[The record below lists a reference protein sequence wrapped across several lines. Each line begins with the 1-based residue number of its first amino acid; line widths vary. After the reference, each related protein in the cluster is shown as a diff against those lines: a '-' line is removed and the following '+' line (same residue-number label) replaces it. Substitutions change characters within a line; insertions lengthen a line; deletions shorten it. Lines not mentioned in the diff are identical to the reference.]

1 MSFDDALTA
10 KLRGV
15 ATRFDEVEQKLADPA
30 VIARQAEFK
39 KLSKEY
45 SDLRELVDSFRRHQD
60 LEKQL
65 GENEELLRDPE
76 MKELARE
83 EIDRLKKDMPPLEE
97 RIKFLLLP
105 KDPNDE
111 KNILLEIRG
120 GAGGEEAA
128 LFAAD
133 LYRM

>member
-1 MSFDDALTA
+1 MAFDETLIA

-15 ATRFDEVEQKLADPA
+15 VTRFEEVEQKLADPA
-30 VIARQAEFK
+30 VIARQTEFK

-45 SDLRELVDSFRRHQD
+45 ADLRELVEKFR
-60 LEKQL
+60 LEQKLAQQL
-65 GENEELLRDPE
+65 AENEELLRDAE

-83 EIDRLKKDMPPLEE
+83 EIDRIKGELPPLEE
-97 RIKFLLLP
+97 QIKFLLLP

-111 KNILLEIRG
+111 RNILLEIRA

-128 LFAAD
+128 
-133 LYRM
+133 